1 MKHLL
6 SVTIA
11 IAATTGAMAQT
22 AEQKVIF
29 KGTADK
35 TYDGNMIMMYNN
47 STKDFDSAVVK
58 DGSYEIAVNFK
69 EPTRYY
75 FYSKYEAKAKGGYA
89 PWGILV
95 TRPGEIKMKTQVDS
109 MAGTTVS
116 GAPENEVYNKYNAV
130 SAALQKKVMEQLK
143 TTFGKGVIDSL
154 SPKNPKY
161 KEVIAEYQRLNSAN
175 QPAEKERLEKFIT
188 ANPNSFASLYL
199 LSGASNSMDVE
210 TLEKLYNKTGKE
222 YKDSKV
228 AKSLAN
234 KINAAKITAIGK
246 IAPEFSQPD
255 TLGKEVAL
263 KDFRGKYVLVDFWA
277 SWCGP
282 CRAENPNVVKAFN
295 KYKDKD
301 FTVLGVSLDRPGAKD
316 NWLAAIHKDDLTWTH
331 VSDLKF
337 WDNAV
342 AKLYGIQ
349 AIPQNYL
356 LDKEGKIIAS
366 NIRGEELEKKLEE
379 LIK

>member
-1 MKHLL
+1 
-6 SVTIA
+6 
-11 IAATTGAMAQT
+11 
-22 AEQKVIF
+22 
-29 KGTADK
+29 
-35 TYDGNMIMMYNN
+35 
-47 STKDFDSAVVK
+47 
-58 DGSYEIAVNFK
+58 
-69 EPTRYY
+69 
-75 FYSKYEAKAKGGYA
+75 
-89 PWGILV
+89 
-95 TRPGEIKMKTQVDS
+95 
-109 MAGTTVS
+109 
-116 GAPENEVYNKYNAV
+116 
-130 SAALQKKVMEQLK
+130 MEQLK
-143 TTFGKGVIDSL
+143 TTFGKGVMDSL

-161 KEVIAEYQRLNSAN
+161 KEVIAEYQRLNTAN

-210 TLEKLYNKTGKE
+210 GLEKLYNKTGKE
-222 YKDSKV
+222 FKDSKV
-228 AKSLAN
+228 AQSLAN

-246 IAPEFSQPD
+246 VAPEFSQAD

-316 NWLAAIHKDDLTWTH
+316 SWLAAIHKDDLTWTH

-356 LDKEGKIIAS
+356 LDKEGKIVAS
-366 NIRGEELEKKLEE
+366 NVRGEELEKKLEE